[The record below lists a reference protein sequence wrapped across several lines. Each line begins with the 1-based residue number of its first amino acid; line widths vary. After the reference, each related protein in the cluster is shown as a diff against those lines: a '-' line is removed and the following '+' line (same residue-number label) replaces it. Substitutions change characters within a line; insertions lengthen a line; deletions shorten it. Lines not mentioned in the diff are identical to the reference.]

1 MTNSTYIKELVNCPG
16 TLAEGYQTYSPV
28 CLRQLFNGK
37 KTSHILPYESHNP
50 SEAEELAKLIAN
62 RKRISI
68 SGVQEK
74 LSVLWDK
81 GQIRLTSAGEQGT
94 YILKPIPRDL
104 DKIDQVP
111 ANEHLTMQI
120 AKQVYKLKVSQ
131 NAMIFFRNG
140 EPAFITKR
148 FDIDSVTSKKWGKE
162 DFATLAGKTK
172 ETDGNEFKY
181 NYSYEGIAMLIKKY
195 VAAYPV
201 ALEEFFKLVTFNF
214 LFSNGDAH
222 LKNFSLLET
231 PQGDYQLSPAYD
243 LVNTRIHVKDPELAL
258 KDGLF
263 ADGYYTKSNEANGF
277 LAYDDFFEF
286 GIKIGLLASRVSR
299 ILNELSTHNPEVES
313 MIQRSFL
320 SKDVKEIYKSTYL
333 DRLKLLNYSFLK
345 LKKGN

>member
-1 MTNSTYIKELVNCPG
+1 MTNSTYIKELFNCPG
-16 TLAEGYQTYSPV
+16 TLAEGYRAYSPV
-28 CLRQLFNGK
+28 CLKQLFNGK
-37 KTSHILPYESHNP
+37 KTTHILPYESHNP
-50 SEAEELAKLIAN
+50 SEDQELAKLIAN

-81 GQIRLTSAGEQGT
+81 GQIRLTSEGEQGT

-120 AKQVYKLKVSQ
+120 AQQVYKLKVAA
-131 NAMIFFRNG
+131 NAMIFFENG
-140 EPAFITKR
+140 EPAYITKR
-148 FDIDSVTSKKWGKE
+148 FDIDSAISKKLGKE

-181 NYSYEGIAMLIKKY
+181 NYSYEGIASLIKKY

-201 ALEEFFKLVTFNF
+201 ALEEFFKLVAFNF

-258 KDGLF
+258 KEGLF
-263 ADGYYTKSNEANGF
+263 ANDYSTESNQANGF
-277 LAYDDFFEF
+277 HAYDDFYEF
-286 GIKIGLLASRVSR
+286 GIKIGLLESRVIR
-299 ILNELSTHNPEVES
+299 ILNELSNYNPEVES

-320 SKDVKEIYKSTYL
+320 NKEAKEIYKTTYL

-345 LKKGN
+345 LKKES

>member
-1 MTNSTYIKELVNCPG
+1 MTNSTYIKELFNCPG

-50 SEAEELAKLIAN
+50 SEDQELAKLIAN

-74 LSVLWDK
+74 LSVLWDS
-81 GQIRLTSAGEQGT
+81 GQIRLTSEGEQGT

-120 AKQVYKLKVSQ
+120 AKQVYKLKIAE
-131 NAMIFFRNG
+131 NAMIFFENG
-140 EPAFITKR
+140 EPAYITKR
-148 FDIDSVTSKKWGKE
+148 FDIDLATSKKWGKE

-181 NYSYEGIAMLIKKY
+181 NYSYEGIASLIKKY
-195 VAAYPV
+195 VAAYPI

-258 KDGLF
+258 KNGLF
-263 ADGYYTKSNEANGF
+263 ANDYSTESNQANGF
-277 LAYDDFFEF
+277 HAYDDFYEF
-286 GIKIGLLASRVSR
+286 GIKIGLLESRVRR
-299 ILNELSTHNPEVES
+299 ILNELSTRNQDVEL

-320 SKDVKEIYKSTYL
+320 SDDTKEIYKATYL
-333 DRLKLLNYSFLK
+333 DRLKSLNYSFLN
-345 LKKGN
+345 LKKLG